1 MIARRKTESFN
12 LAFLDIMSC
21 GLGAIILVF
30 MLVKFNSGNAS
41 SVEKSRIQEEILEI
55 TEQEVSLKKLL
66 LTTQGLNDERSG
78 NIDALRLQI
87 KKINDTL
94 EKIKSINK
102 SKQLELSSLEKKLKE
117 TPVQGSNDFAQ
128 DKHVG
133 EEEYLLGLKVEGS
146 HIGFLLD
153 SSASMTAE
161 KLIQIIRL
169 KSSPDRLK
177 QKGAKWLRSKKVM
190 RWLIARL
197 PSSAK
202 ASVVAFNHKAR
213 FMGDSPWFSGNN
225 SSEIEKVYSS
235 IDKIVPTGATN
246 LQKGLE
252 KIKSLSPSI
261 TDLYIITDG
270 LPTAGTSNYASLNP
284 FSQCSSLL
292 GKSSNISGDCRKQ
305 LFGQSVID
313 ANLNP
318 SVKVNVILLPL
329 EGDPEAAP
337 AFWEWTSYTGGL
349 LISPAPSWP

>member
-1 MIARRKTESFN
+1 
-12 LAFLDIMSC
+12 MSC

-30 MLVKFNSGNAS
+30 MLVKFNYGDTS
-41 SVEKSRIQEEILEI
+41 SVEKSRIKEEILEL
-55 TEQEVSLKKLL
+55 TKQEKDLKKLL
-66 LTTQGLNDERSG
+66 SKTRDLNNSESG
-78 NIDALRLQI
+78 NVDVLQLQI
-87 KKINDTL
+87 KKINDNL
-94 EKIKSINK
+94 EKIKNVNK
-102 SKQLELSSLEKKLKE
+102 SKQFELSSLEKGLKE
-117 TPVQGSNDFAQ
+117 VSSQGTNDLVQDE
-128 DKHVG
+128 HLG

-153 SSASMTAE
+153 SSASMTSE

-169 KSSPDRLK
+169 KSSPDNLK

-202 ASVVAFNHKAR
+202 ASVVSFNQKAS
-213 FMGDSPWFSGNN
+213 FMGGAHWFSGNN
-225 SSEIEKVYSS
+225 LNEIERVYSS
-235 IDKIVPTGATN
+235 IDKIVPSGATN

-252 KIKSLSPSI
+252 KIKSLSPSV
-261 TDLYIITDG
+261 TNLYIITDG
-270 LPTAGTSNYASLNP
+270 LPTAGTSNYSSLNP
-284 FSQCSSLL
+284 FSQCSSLI

-305 LFGQSVID
+305 LFGQSVRD
-313 ANLNP
+313 ANLDP

-337 AFWEWTSYTGGL
+337 AFWSWTSYTGGL